1 MRELD
6 IFDGHCDTLTAC
18 LLSGEGLLKNTGHLD
33 LTRAMGYRRYAQF
46 FALFGQPEDF
56 PGQEISYGEIF
67 AREHALFQRE
77 LAASGGAAVLCT
89 TAAEAEAAFS
99 AGKVAAF
106 LSVEG
111 AELLDSWFAGYYP
124 AEDPRYTIVVFADST
139 HQTGESLAP
148 VFARIC
154 NGIELLEE

>member
-99 AGKVAAF
+99 AGKVATF
-106 LSVEG
+106 LSVG
-111 AELLDSWFAGYYP
+111 P
-124 AEDPRYTIVVFADST
+124 AEAFRHLDPR
-139 HQTGESLAP
+139 P
-148 VFARIC
+148 FARHGSEVKFVHEGLH
-154 NGIELLEE
+154 NGKSHT